1 MSRRKDLERY
11 RRLKQDNP
19 DYLGFRGA
27 DTVTEM
33 QAAALESV
41 TCSVCGR
48 KRNVTSDTIPA
59 DRESFVCLNCQES
72 SLPEGG

>member
-11 RRLKQDNP
+11 LRLKRDNP
-19 DYLGFRGA
+19 DYSGFRGA
-27 DTVTEM
+27 NTLAERPA
-33 QAAALESV
+33 QALESV
-41 TCSVCGR
+41 LCSVCGR

-59 DRESFVCLNCQES
+59 DRDSFVCLNCQGS